1 MPVGEVWRLMTRPA
15 RNEVAAAVAAGAV
28 AGFASG
34 GLIYVLGGPARLQSV
49 GALVGSEALSVGWA
63 VWLALALGLGAGFA
77 AVAARS
83 INDFVAT
90 AIGLTSRNDHLR
102 AALQPMM
109 ERSALATVGV
119 GLGAAYGVLAV
130 VLYVLA
136 MAIGGGPFV
145 EFGVLGA
152 MTYGPILGGV
162 YGLLL
167 TA

>member
-1 MPVGEVWRLMTRPA
+1 MTRPE
-15 RNEVAAAVAAGAV
+15 RREVAAAVAAGAV
-28 AGFASG
+28 AGFVSG
-34 GLIYVLGGPARLQSV
+34 ALIYVLGGPVRLRSV
-49 GALVGSEALSVGWA
+49 GALVGAEALSVGWA

-90 AIGLTSRNDHLR
+90 AIQLTSRNDHLR

-119 GLGAAYGVLAV
+119 GLGAAYGLLAV
-130 VLYVLA
+130 FVYVLA
-136 MAIGGGPFV
+136 LAVGGGPFV
-145 EFGVLGA
+145 EFGVVGA
-152 MTYGPILGGV
+152 MTYGPILGGA
-162 YGLLL
+162 YGVLL